1 MSKFRGFIPENDLEK
16 TVEESLDGSRMD
28 DFVSEVL
35 EAMETDS
42 PFGGGSGEGTP
53 PEETVPE
60 KDPSG
65 KTSSGEEI
73 HYISLDDMMDQ
84 TGTEIVIR
92 KDKTEPSPIFGSGD
106 TKPHDRYVVT
116 LRNKNGSASFSFWS
130 SLADTE
136 NGNQPDK
143 AEMLASI
150 AQDCAEYGDSMSLEE
165 FRTRFGYDDVDVEVA
180 QKSYEGFRKLVN
192 DVRKMFGEDYD
203 EFVELASEGEDK
215 KMVSESEDDERQWE
229 EYSTEAVE
237 NYTIQY
243 REEHGKDPSGEEENA
258 FYLGLRY
265 AAFGDLNFEVKSWFN
280 TREEKSKKDFDP
292 ELPF

>member
-1 MSKFRGFIPENDLEK
+1 MAIGKFRGFIPEDDLEK
-16 TVEESLDGSRMD
+16 TVEESLDGSRME

-42 PFGGGSGEGTP
+42 PFGGGSEEGDSGEETP

-92 KDKTEPSPIFGSGD
+92 KDKTEPSPIFGPGD
-106 TKPHDRYVVT
+106 TKPHDKYVVT

-136 NGNQPDK
+136 SGNQPDK

-180 QKSYEGFRKLVN
+180 QKSYEGFRKLVD
-192 DVRKMFGEDYD
+192 DVRTMFGGAGFATSQSALACTAFAPLLLLCAYISFAPRLPKVREWRFAAPVLIILCLAALVSQGYAP
-203 EFVELASEGEDK
+203 FVYF
-215 KMVSESEDDERQWE
+215 Q
-229 EYSTEAVE
+229 
-237 NYTIQY
+237 
-243 REEHGKDPSGEEENA
+243 
-258 FYLGLRY
+258 F
-265 AAFGDLNFEVKSWFN
+265 
-280 TREEKSKKDFDP
+280 
-292 ELPF
+292 

>member
-1 MSKFRGFIPENDLEK
+1 MAIGKFRGFIPEDDLEK
-16 TVEESLDGSRMD
+16 TVEESLDGSRME

-42 PFGGGSGEGTP
+42 PFGGGSEEGDSGEETP

-92 KDKTEPSPIFGSGD
+92 KDKTEPSPIFGPGD
-106 TKPHDRYVVT
+106 TKPHDKYVVT

-136 NGNQPDK
+136 SGNQPDK

-180 QKSYEGFRKLVN
+180 QKSYEGFRKLVD

-203 EFVELASEGEDK
+203 EFVALASE
-215 KMVSESEDDERQWE
+215 ER
-229 EYSTEAVE
+229 
-237 NYTIQY
+237 
-243 REEHGKDPSGEEENA
+243 
-258 FYLGLRY
+258 
-265 AAFGDLNFEVKSWFN
+265 
-280 TREEKSKKDFDP
+280 
-292 ELPF
+292 